1 MQCDVNRANLENGI
15 EQWKCVYLASRHFT
29 NLEEQSLILLSLWL
43 ELAKCFWLM
52 SFLLI
57 GFPPPLPPKKGPNKL
72 DSRNSPC
79 HIWGVSLSEVYA
91 NVKTFL
97 RSISGIVSLD
107 KVLLL
112 KNYTLTTTSSSSI
125 ETEGECG
132 RQPCSYKSFKRKMSV
147 SRETRT
153 ISMLKFVWGIRV
165 STFSLFFF
173 FSLVLVFVFFP
184 LEDFMWADI
193 I

>member
-1 MQCDVNRANLENGI
+1 MCLPGKQAFHQPWGTKSDLIKSVTGIGQVLLVN
-15 EQWKCVYLASRHFT
+15 
-29 NLEEQSLILLSLWL
+29 
-43 ELAKCFWLM
+43 ELPSDRL
-52 SFLLI
+52 
-57 GFPPPLPPKKGPNKL
+57 PPPLPPKKGPNKL

-97 RSISGIVSLD
+97 RSISGIASLD